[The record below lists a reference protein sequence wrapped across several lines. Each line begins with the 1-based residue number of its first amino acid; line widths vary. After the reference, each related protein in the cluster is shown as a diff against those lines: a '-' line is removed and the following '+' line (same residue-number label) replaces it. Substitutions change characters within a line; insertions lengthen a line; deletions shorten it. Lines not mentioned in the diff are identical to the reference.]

1 MEPIPA
7 AQREAL
13 EALYQRL
20 DTRAADISGAH
31 DWWPCR
37 RGCDHCCRH
46 LAAPLPLTA
55 LEWRFLW
62 EGFLKLPAEARAKV
76 REHVAELER
85 AGASRPY
92 TCPFLDRES
101 GACRVYAHR
110 PLSCRSYGFAAARD
124 GGRWCHFI
132 TGLLERHGDG
142 DIVWA
147 NQDAL
152 EETLAALGGPVSSLF
167 EWFAAH
173 PETPA
178 PPLPDDVE

>member
-1 MEPIPA
+1 MEPISE

-13 EALYQRL
+13 EALYRRL
-20 DTRAADISGAH
+20 ESRAADISGSHA
-31 DWWPCR
+31 WWPCR

-46 LAAPLPLTA
+46 LAAPLPLTE
-55 LEWRFLW
+55 LEWRYLW
-62 EGFLKLPAEARAKV
+62 EGFQRLPAEARAEV
-76 REHVAELER
+76 RERVAELER
-85 AGASRPY
+85 TGASRPY

-101 GACRVYAHR
+101 GACRVYSHR

-132 TGLLERHGDG
+132 TGLLEQHGEG

-152 EETLAALGGPVSSLF
+152 EETLAALGGSTSTLF
-167 EWFAAH
+167 EWFASH
-173 PETPA
+173 PESPPA
-178 PPLPDDVE
+178 RTAPST